1 MKINRL
7 FLYAA
12 ALVMAASCAKE
23 APETPK
29 TPANGSDDEEIVM
42 PPASDYAVSFTAYT
56 ETAPASEPQAK
67 ATIGLNTNT
76 KPQTFWEDGDVI
88 SVYSSNQPTTGTT
101 ANNRLGY
108 LFTTTLDNNST
119 TAIFGYDGED
129 FVGGNYI
136 AIYPYKESKRVVNFT
151 AQPFGTGEN
160 LPYEG
165 DAYRMANVDVPSS
178 QTMVAGGF
186 DRSSMIMVAYTENP
200 AELHFKNA
208 VALVKFKVSDEVSFG
223 RIFTPKALISGKFR
237 ADITASDQIP
247 RLVDYAQS
255 TYEYVDFI
263 APQGQMLEPDTE
275 YYVAVSPAELPE
287 GFEVYLNGASVKSF
301 TAEQVSAFERNKI
314 YDLGTVPVSTAETKT
329 LTFDFSIADSMTGWH
344 TSKAPENAVITDL
357 LRVPYV
363 IGNVSYE
370 FICANPLE
378 ATTTSFPYY
387 NGSAVFV
394 NKYRF
399 LGLPAIAGFS
409 LSAVTIT
416 NGSSAANDNRAIGVT
431 SCLAK
436 QDGTGENGQNFVAG
450 GETKPFTGAKGTS
463 VTFNLS
469 GTEAG
474 TVYYIRNATVDTAI
488 SGITLTYTQV
498 TE

>member
-12 ALVMAASCAKE
+12 ALVMAVSCGKE
-23 APETPK
+23 TPETPK
-29 TPANGSDDEEIVM
+29 TPADGSNDEEIVV
-42 PPASDYAVSFTAYT
+42 PPAPDYAVSFTAYT
-56 ETAPASEPQAK
+56 ETPPAAEPQAK

-76 KPQTFWEDGDVI
+76 KTQTFWEDGDQI
-88 SVYSSNQPTTGTT
+88 SVYSSNQTTSSKVGFQFSTV
-101 ANNRLGY
+101 
-108 LFTTTLDNNST
+108 LDANST
-119 TAIFGYDGED
+119 SAIFGYDGED

-136 AIYPYKESKRVVNFT
+136 AIYPHKETGRAVNFS
-151 AQPFGTGEN
+151 AQPYGTGDD

-165 DAYRMANVDVPSS
+165 DAYRMANVDVPSL

-208 VALVKFKVSDEVSFG
+208 VALVKFKVSDEVSSG
-223 RIFTPKALISGKFR
+223 RILTPKALISGKFR

-247 RLVDYAQS
+247 RLVDYEQS
-255 TYEYVDFI
+255 TYGYVDFI

-275 YYVAVSPAELPE
+275 YYVVVSPAELSE
-287 GFEVYLNGASVKSF
+287 GFEVYLNGKSVKSF
-301 TAEQVSAFERNKI
+301 TAEQVPAFERNKI
-314 YDLGTVPVSTAETKT
+314 YDLGTLTVPVSTAETKT

-344 TSKAPENAVITDL
+344 TLKAPENAATTDL

-370 FICANPLE
+370 FICANPSE
-378 ATTTSFPYY
+378 ANSTSFPYY
-387 NGSAVFV
+387 TGSAVFV

-399 LGLPAIAGFS
+399 LGLPAIEDFS

-416 NGSSAANDNRAIGVT
+416 NGSSAANSSRAIGVT

-469 GTEAG
+469 RTEAG
-474 TVYYIRNATVDTAI
+474 TVYYIRNATIDTAI
-488 SGITLTYTQV
+488 SSITLTYTQI